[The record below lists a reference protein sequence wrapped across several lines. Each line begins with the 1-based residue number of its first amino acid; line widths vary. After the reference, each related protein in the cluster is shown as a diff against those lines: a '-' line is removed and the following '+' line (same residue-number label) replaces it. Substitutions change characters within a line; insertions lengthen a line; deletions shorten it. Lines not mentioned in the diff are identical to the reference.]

1 MSRMIIII
9 IEKDD
14 KSGDWLVVGTDGLL
28 TTWKVSFSFNNKL
41 IIVILYIIYK

>member
-1 MSRMIIII
+1 MIVKD
-9 IEKDD
+9 EKEE
-14 KSGDWLVVGTDGLL
+14 DWLVTGGLL